1 MARKPLNLIYGVD
14 DKPPVFI
21 ATILGLQHVFIIFIA
36 IIFPVVILRH
46 LGADFDPRIACSFIS
61 MSMIAGG
68 VITILQAL
76 KKGPVGSGYLCPS
89 VCGPS
94 YLSASMLA
102 ASTGGLPLLFG
113 MTGFVGVV
121 EVFFSRIM
129 HKLRFLFP
137 AEVTG
142 VVVAMVGIVIIPLSI
157 RNFVGLDA
165 MDNLMQANEV
175 IVAIL
180 TLGTMVGLNI
190 YSKGKI
196 RLYCT
201 LIGMTVGYVLSY
213 IFGVMT
219 PNDIAKIKELQFFA
233 VPYMSHLSWKFDFH
247 LAIPFIVAALCSTLK
262 TVGDLATCQK
272 INDTDWKRPEMKS
285 ISGGILVDGLG
296 GILPGLIGGFGQST
310 SSSNIGLS
318 IATGATSRKIAYFAG
333 GIFIALAFLPRLA
346 EIFIIMPK
354 PVIGATLI
362 FVVSFMIIAGFQII
376 MSRMLDARKIFVVG
390 ISIIFGLSVDM
401 VPGIYDNI
409 HHYIQP
415 IFSSSLS
422 LAAVTAVVL
431 NLIFRIGIS
440 KKKILEVEAG
450 KDSSEKI
457 NIFMEKLGGL
467 WGARK
472 EVIFNAISAMNEF
485 MESVSTLELTK
496 EKVIFDVRFN
506 ELSLDIDINYK
517 GKSFEFPTEKPSKE
531 DLKKDEKSILQLSA
545 FMIRQY
551 TDKIRTEYKN
561 GICYVHLHFNH

>member
-102 ASTGGLPLLFG
+102 ASMGGLPLLFG

-121 EVFFSRIM
+121 EVFFSRVM

-165 MDNLMQANEV
+165 MDNLIQSNEF

-180 TLGTMVGLNI
+180 TLGIMVGLNI

-233 VPYMSHLSWKFDFH
+233 FPYIKHLSWKFDFN

-285 ISGGILVDGLG
+285 ISRGIMVDGLG
-296 GILPGLIGGFGQST
+296 GVLPGLIGGFGQST

-457 NIFMEKLGGL
+457 HLFMEKLGGL